1 MKMIHRSDSMRV
13 MTNSLIRLDPVAAV
27 QQQGVPPDS
36 EIVKAVLELQ
46 RTRTAFLTQAA
57 RVQTDITTNTN
68 WDTALEVFALREMEH
83 AGTIKREGA
92 AYATLPELA
101 VYISKVFG
109 LVAVLELYTGGGV
122 RHLNSYKFYFACQG
136 MRPAHVHYSGGAMS
150 ESSPNWWKRGEPEPA
165 DLYYAANLNG
175 PMPFAQCEELVRS
188 DGTLLPIWPK
198 GYAKQA
204 LPFMFNTNVDF
215 NLWSR
220 LDQEST
226 MEKAMDL
233 ALDRHDQLS
242 LDAQN
247 LINFYL

>member
-109 LVAVLELYTGGGV
+109 
-122 RHLNSYKFYFACQG
+122 
-136 MRPAHVHYSGGAMS
+136 
-150 ESSPNWWKRGEPEPA
+150 
-165 DLYYAANLNG
+165 
-175 PMPFAQCEELVRS
+175 
-188 DGTLLPIWPK
+188 
-198 GYAKQA
+198 
-204 LPFMFNTNVDF
+204 
-215 NLWSR
+215 
-220 LDQEST
+220 
-226 MEKAMDL
+226 
-233 ALDRHDQLS
+233 
-242 LDAQN
+242 
-247 LINFYL
+247 